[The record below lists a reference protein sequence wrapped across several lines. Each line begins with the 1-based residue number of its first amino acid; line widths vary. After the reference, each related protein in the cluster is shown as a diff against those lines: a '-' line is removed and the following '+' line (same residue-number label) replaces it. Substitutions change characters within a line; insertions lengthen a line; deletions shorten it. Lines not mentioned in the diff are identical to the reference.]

1 MSASPTGSS
10 ALRDSQ
16 VALVAALCLVI
27 ATCALAIVHFS
38 GGDDSE
44 AGDDDIFKA
53 GKTYELWWG
62 GGPWSWLV
70 TIPDGVEGSAHYYS
84 STAVCEPVGN
94 DGTVDESACRGS
106 GEDRLTIRLWA
117 EGWSAQTE
125 MGVRTGVRAPLPDV
139 RLDNPGTSDA
149 SALRREA
156 YAKFDELFASLRK
169 WPDPPWD

>member
-1 MSASPTGSS
+1 MSAPPTGSS

-16 VALVAALCLVI
+16 VALAAALCLVI
-27 ATCALAIVHFS
+27 ATCALAVVHFS

-70 TIPDGVEGSAHYYS
+70 TIPDGVEGSAHHYF
-84 STAVCEPVGN
+84 STAVCEPVGD

-139 RLDNPGTSDA
+139 MLDNPGASDA
-149 SALRREA
+149 SALWREA

-169 WPDPPWD
+169 WSDPPWD